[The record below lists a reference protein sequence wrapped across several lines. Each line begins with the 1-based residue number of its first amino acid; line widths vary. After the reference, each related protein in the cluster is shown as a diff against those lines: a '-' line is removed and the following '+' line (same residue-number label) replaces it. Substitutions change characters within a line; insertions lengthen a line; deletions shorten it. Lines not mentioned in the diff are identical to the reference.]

1 MQLKKFDLHDLTKG
15 VSAAIWLSPEHHS
28 NLTKIV
34 DRGGDLFNRL
44 IIERDLKALD
54 PADFYAALAMSGDR
68 FARDTDRVGNID
80 GLGSW
85 SRTTQEH
92 GFWQA
97 LNELLTTGRSS
108 FESHWSELEGDFD
121 VPESECPFSASDVE
135 DKSAPDHGFRFK
147 PLRTVPYDYRTDPT
161 AAVAGVGVGAATQPI
176 ESTTGVSKMS
186 TIIATNKTAL
196 IAAAQLKAG
205 SALNAAAVAALKK
218 SGAVPMM
225 LRGYLDSPLASV
237 VVANVVNV
245 AAGYT
250 TNAKVKQAAQ
260 LMLQSAAV
268 DVVNLVDIEGM
279 IAKLIDSPDIA
290 KALAGVTQIDE

>member
-1 MQLKKFDLHDLTKG
+1 MVLKKFDLHGLTKG

-34 DRGGDLFNRL
+34 ARGGDLFNKL

-54 PADFYAALAMSGDR
+54 PADFYAALAMSGGH
-68 FARDTDRVGNID
+68 FANDSDRVGNID
-80 GLGSW
+80 GLGGW
-85 SRTTQEH
+85 SRTEQNH
-92 GFWQA
+92 GFWEA
-97 LNELLTTGRSS
+97 LNQLLTTGRSS
-108 FESHWSELEGDFD
+108 FESHWAELGGAFD
-121 VPESECPFSASDVE
+121 VPESVCPFSASDVE
-135 DKSAPDHGFRFK
+135 DKSSPDHGFRFK
-147 PLRTVPYDYRTDPT
+147 PLQYVPYDYRTDPT
-161 AAVAGVGVGAATQPI
+161 PAPTATQAAGAAATQ
-176 ESTTGVSKMS
+176 STTGVSKMS

-205 SALNAAAVAALKK
+205 SALNAAVVAALKK

-279 IAKLIDSPDIA
+279 ISKLIDSPDIA
-290 KALAGVTQIDE
+290 KALAGVTEIDE